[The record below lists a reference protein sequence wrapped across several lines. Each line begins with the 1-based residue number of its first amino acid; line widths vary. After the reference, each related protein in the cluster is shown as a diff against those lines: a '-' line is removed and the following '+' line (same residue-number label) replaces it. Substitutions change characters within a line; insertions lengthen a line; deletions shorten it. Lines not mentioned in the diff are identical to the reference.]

1 MNLHDVFNE
10 KLINLSLAPTDKATC
25 IKSLAKLLKEQG
37 VINDLD
43 KYVSDVL
50 NREADFSTDLDVGVA
65 IPHAKSSAVLKPAIA
80 VGLLSEGMVFGDNP
94 DNITKIIFLIA
105 MPESANSEHITL
117 LASITEK
124 FLDDQLLQK
133 LFNASSKK
141 QFLADLLEEKKS
153 DNISPKSNN
162 GSQKLV
168 LGVTGCPV
176 GVAHTYLAAKALKKA
191 GDELGVEVKVETN
204 GSIGIENALTDDD
217 INRAVGIVV
226 ASDKDVEIN
235 RFDGKKVIFTG
246 VKDGVD
252 KPKKLIEDVLSD
264 NTPIFKANDSIKIDN
279 SNSKQKSAFYKS
291 LMNGV
296 SYMIPFVVIGGL
308 LIAISL
314 ALGGEPTSGGLAIP
328 EGSHWNNV
336 LNIGSVGFTLM
347 IPILSGYIAFA
358 IGDRPAL
365 APGLI
370 GGWIANTGSFYGAD
384 AGTGFIGAIVAGFL
398 VGYFVKFIKSLKV
411 HKNIEPLM
419 PIMIIP
425 IISSL
430 FIGFTFIYVIGSPIS
445 SLMESL
451 FSMLENMS
459 SGNVILL
466 GLVLG
471 LMQGFDMGGPF
482 GKVAFLFCVGL
493 VTEGQYQFMG
503 ALAMSIPVAPLGM
516 ALATFIGKKFNLYSD
531 DDIVNGQAAFSMGL
545 VGISEGAIP
554 FAAADPSCVI
564 PANMIGSAV
573 ACIMAFLFGITNTVA
588 HGGPIVLILGVVN
601 KPLLGLLCMITGSVI
616 TAVIT
621 IALKKAKLNKEKL
634 VSA

>member
-1 MNLHDVFNE
+1 MNLKDVLSE
-10 KLINLSLAPTDKATC
+10 RMIDLSLVPSDKPTC
-25 IKSLAKLLKEQG
+25 IKTLAKLLKENG
-37 VINDLD
+37 AISDVD
-43 KYVSDVL
+43 KYVADVL
-50 NREADFSTDLDVGVA
+50 KREADFSTDLDVGVA
-65 IPHAKSSAVLKPAIA
+65 IPHAKSSAVIKPAIA
-80 VGLLSEGMVFGDNP
+80 IGLLTDGMVFGDNE

-124 FLDDQLLQK
+124 FLDNQLLEK
-133 LFNASSKK
+133 LFNATSEK
-141 QFLADLLEEKKS
+141 QFLADLLEEKKPKEKIQ
-153 DNISPKSNN
+153 DNS
-162 GSQKLV
+162 GSQKLI

-191 GDELGVEVKVETN
+191 GDEMGVEVKVETN
-204 GSIGIENALTDDD
+204 GSIGIENPLTQDD
-217 INRAVGIVV
+217 IDRAIGVV
-226 ASDKDVEIN
+226 IASDKDVETN
-235 RFDGKKVIFTG
+235 RFDGKKVIFAG
-246 VKDGVD
+246 VKEGVD
-252 KPKKLIEDVLSD
+252 KPKKLLEDVMLDS
-264 NTPIFKANDSIKIDN
+264 TPIFKAKDVVKSENTGTK
-279 SNSKQKSAFYKS
+279 SKSVFYKS

-296 SYMIPFVVIGGL
+296 SYMIPFVVVGGL

-314 ALGGEPTSGGLAIP
+314 ALGGEPTSGGLVIP
-328 EGSHWNNV
+328 EGSHWNNIFE
-336 LNIGSVGFTLM
+336 IGSVAFTLM

-370 GGWIANTGSFYGAD
+370 GGWIANNGSFYGAE
-384 AGTGFIGAIVAGFL
+384 AGTGFIGAIVSGFL
-398 VGYFVKFIKSLKV
+398 VGYFVKYVKSLKV

-419 PIMIIP
+419 PIMVIP
-425 IISSL
+425 ILSSL
-430 FIGFTFIYVIGSPIS
+430 FIGLTFIYVIGSPIAG
-445 SLMESL
+445 LMESL
-451 FSMLENMS
+451 FNMLENMS

-516 ALATFIGKKFNLYSD
+516 ALATFIGKKFNLYNE

-554 FAAADPSCVI
+554 FAAADPSSVI
-564 PANMIGSAV
+564 PANMVGSAV

-601 KPLLGLLCMITGSVI
+601 KPLLGLLCMVTGSVV
-616 TAVIT
+616 TAMIT
-621 IALKKAKLNKEKL
+621 IVLKKAKLNKENL
-634 VSA
+634 SLA

>member
-1 MNLHDVFNE
+1 MNLKNVINE
-10 KLINLSLAPTDKATC
+10 KLIDLSLVPSDKETC
-25 IKSLAKLLKEQG
+25 IKTLAKLLKENG
-37 VINDLD
+37 VISDLD
-43 KYVSDVL
+43 KYVDDVL
-50 NREADFSTDLDVGVA
+50 DRENDFSTDLDVGVA

-80 VGLLSEGMVFGDNP
+80 IGLLTEGMVFGNNP
-94 DNITKIIFLIA
+94 ENITKLIFLIA

-124 FLDDQLLQK
+124 FLDKELLEK
-133 LFNASSKK
+133 LFNATSKE
-141 QFLADLLEEKKS
+141 QFLDDLLEDKKTKETTQK
-153 DNISPKSNN
+153 NT
-162 GSQKLV
+162 GSQKLI

-191 GDELGVEVKVETN
+191 GEEIGFEVKVETN
-204 GSIGIENALTDDD
+204 GSIGVENALTDDD
-217 INRAVGIVV
+217 ISRAVGIVI
-226 ASDKDVEIN
+226 ASDKDVDIN

-246 VKDGVD
+246 VKEGVD
-252 KPKKLIEDVLSD
+252 KPKKLIEDVLLDS
-264 NTPIFKANDSIKIDN
+264 TPIFKAKDVVKSDN
-279 SNSKQKSAFYKS
+279 SGSKQKSAFYKS

-314 ALGGEPTSGGLAIP
+314 ALGGEPTSGGLVIP

-336 LNIGSVGFTLM
+336 LNIGAVGFTLM

-370 GGWIANTGSFYGAD
+370 GGWIANNGSFYGAD
-384 AGTGFIGAIVAGFL
+384 AGTGFIGAIVSGFL
-398 VGYFVKFIKSLKV
+398 VGYFVKYIKSIKV
-411 HKNIEPLM
+411 HRNIEPLM
-419 PIMIIP
+419 PIMVIP

-430 FIGFTFIYVIGSPIS
+430 FIGFTFIYIIGSPIS
-445 SLMESL
+445 NLMASL
-451 FSMLENMS
+451 FNMLENMS
-459 SGNVILL
+459 SGNIILL

-503 ALAMSIPVAPLGM
+503 ALAMAIPVAPLGM

-554 FAAADPSCVI
+554 FAAADPSSVI

-601 KPLLGLLCMITGSVI
+601 KPLLGLLCMITGSVV
-616 TAVIT
+616 TAMIT

-634 VSA
+634 AVA